1 MSLGKRRK
9 PAWGDRLSS
18 EDQATTT
25 QLDGLSLP
33 PTAHWFPYMEDQFGD
48 VVEPPEA
55 ALVSANRKAP
65 HVCESCSGVSR
76 YTRAA

>member
-1 MSLGKRRK
+1 MSPEKRRG
-9 PAWGDRLSS
+9 PVLGNRPSHN
-18 EDQATTT
+18 ATAATA
-25 QLDGLSLP
+25 LVGLSLP
-33 PTAHWFPYMEDQFGD
+33 PTAHSFPYMEDQFGD

-65 HVCESCSGVSR
+65 HVCESCSGVSQ